1 MTVEIEAGIVARD
14 AEALCAFYTQV
25 MGFALIERFEHD
37 VGSVYKLRRNA
48 ARLKIFH
55 SVDSVDPVLAVE
67 PWFKPGGWRYAALY
81 LEDMQDVD
89 ALAAMVATSGGSVLI
104 APTNHRDGARM
115 ALVSD
120 PEGNIWELLAEL

>member
-14 AEALCAFYTQV
+14 ADSLCAFYTQV
-25 MGFALIERFEHD
+25 MGFTMIERFEHD
-37 VGSVYKLRRNA
+37 AGSVYKFRRGA

-89 ALAAMVATSGGSVLI
+89 GLAAMVAAHGGSVLL

-115 ALVSD
+115 ALLSD
-120 PEGNIWELLAEL
+120 PEGNVWELLAEL